1 MVKQILN
8 IPAKAVKNLGS
19 AIASGAKT
27 AMQPATPQGTWQF
40 VLGAVLGAP
49 VSSVYSFLYNKTLG
63 RVIPGAFGLAAKIL
77 IPLVPIYFVSQSKIP
92 FGNIINGALAGVI
105 VAQGLNIMFG
115 LFAGKM
121 PALGNSAVSD
131 EPLTVATSGFYS
143 NLIKE

>member
-1 MVKQILN
+1 MPKQILN
-8 IPAKAVKNLGS
+8 IPAKMIKSTGKAIS
-19 AIASGAKT
+19 AGAKT

-63 RVIPGAFGLAAKIL
+63 RVIPGAFGLIAKIA

-92 FGNIINGALAGVI
+92 FGNIINGALVGVM
-105 VAQGLNIMFG
+105 VAQGLNILFG

-121 PALGNSAVSD
+121 PSLGNATMSA
-131 EPLTVATSGFYS
+131 EPTVVATGGFFA
-143 NLIKE
+143 NLIKD